1 MSPTDAID
9 DRPSAGQL
17 ANNAMMVGMLQ
28 SALSQLDMG
37 LGTLPDLLIAIDADH
52 CWRAFKFPDS
62 PTVHTHNAA
71 DFRVFIES
79 ERPAGC
85 ETPIGVL
92 RRSVEGTEAAE
103 IFERLIR
110 GNPGGPNNPDG
121 LGGKSHK
128 SIVNRD
134 DITVDN
140 LADEL
145 HAEKPRD
152 YRREAPTGT
161 SVSYALRRL
170 GKHRPDLLE
179 KVRAG
184 ELSAHGAMVEAGFI
198 CKAIT
203 IPADAVVA
211 GRRLAR
217 HFTRE
222 QFSELV
228 SAALDVYEP
237 RPP

>member
-79 ERPAGC
+79 ERPAG
-85 ETPIGVL
+85 
-92 RRSVEGTEAAE
+92 
-103 IFERLIR
+103 
-110 GNPGGPNNPDG
+110 
-121 LGGKSHK
+121 
-128 SIVNRD
+128 
-134 DITVDN
+134 
-140 LADEL
+140 
-145 HAEKPRD
+145 
-152 YRREAPTGT
+152 
-161 SVSYALRRL
+161 
-170 GKHRPDLLE
+170 
-179 KVRAG
+179 
-184 ELSAHGAMVEAGFI
+184 FI